1 MELNFNGRKVGEG
14 YPPYIIAEIGA
25 NHNGDMQLAK
35 DLIAAAKE
43 AGADAAKFQSWSNK
57 TLISKAEYARNTHYD
72 DTKKHFGTLFEMV
85 DKYQFTPE
93 QHYEV
98 AEYCQKQNID
108 FMSTPFAHD
117 EVDLLVELNVPAI
130 KIASMDVNH
139 LLLLKKAARSNKP
152 IILSTGMANLAEI
165 AQAID
170 ILKDNGAGEISLLH
184 CISIYP
190 PEYKDIHLNNI
201 IGLRDSFGLTVGFS
215 DHSFSTA
222 IPLAAVALGASII
235 EKHFTLDKSLEGWDH
250 DISADFDELKIICD
264 ESKNIF
270 NALGN
275 KARSV
280 NQAEIDKRKRFRRC
294 AVINKDLKAGYTI
307 KLEDLEF
314 KRPGTGINPN
324 EYSYLIGRTLKHDLE
339 NDSELSWTDFI

>member
-14 YPPYIIAEIGA
+14 YAPYIIAEIGS

-35 DLIAAAKE
+35 ELVSAAKE

-57 TLISKAEYARNTHYD
+57 SLISKAEYARNTHYN
-72 DTKKHFGTLFEMV
+72 DTKKHFGSLFEMV

-93 QHYEV
+93 QHYEI
-98 AEYCQKQNID
+98 AEYCQKQDID
-108 FMSTPFAHD
+108 FMSTPFADD

-139 LLLLKKAARSNKP
+139 LLLLEKAASSGKP
-152 IILSTGMANLAEI
+152 IVLSTGMANLEEI
-165 AQAID
+165 ARAVSTLQ
-170 ILKDNGAGEISLLH
+170 NSGAKEISLLH

-201 IGLRDSFGLTVGFS
+201 IGLKESFGLSVGFS
-215 DHSFSTA
+215 DHSFGTA

-235 EKHFTLDKSLEGWDH
+235 EKHFTLDKNLEGWDH
-250 DISADFDELKIICD
+250 DISADFEELKTICQ

-270 NALGN
+270 AALGN
-275 KARSV
+275 KTRTVSA
-280 NQAEIDKRKRFRRC
+280 AELEKRKRFRRC
-294 AVINKDLKAGYTI
+294 AVINKDLKAGHVI
-307 KLEDLEF
+307 QKEDLEF
-314 KRPGTGINPN
+314 KRPGTGIHPDQ
-324 EYSYLIGRTLKHDLE
+324 YQFIIGRSLKHDLA
-339 NDSELSWTDFI
+339 NDSELAWSDFL